1 MHPCFFEGDD
11 STGARVAFSAP
22 VQMLEKDVYLG
33 ALHAHARAQAS
44 KARAAHTEMRRGRA
58 RAQIAREE
66 SDEMQREMAA
76 CFERALLWQHVAL
89 EVARL
94 QAYELES
101 ARVLWETQYAHCVR
115 LLLRACAPAE

>member
-1 MHPCFFEGDD
+1 MY
-11 STGARVAFSAP
+11 ARPLVTLR
-22 VQMLEKDVYLG
+22 VQMLGNDADLG

-44 KARAAHTEMRRGRA
+44 KARAAHTEMCRGRT

-66 SDEMQREMAA
+66 SDEMQRQMAA

-94 QAYELES
+94 QAYELEC
-101 ARVLWETQYAHCVR
+101 AVPAQRVLWETQYAHCVR
-115 LLLRACAPAE
+115 LLTRVCARAG